1 MDIINLITQA
11 AFTFVIFIIF
21 ATFHEY
27 AHGWV
32 AYRCGDPTAKQNGRL
47 SFNPIV
53 HIDLFWTIIMPIIL
67 LISTAGRFAIGSAKP
82 VPVNPNLLRN
92 PKRDIILVGLAGPG
106 ANVCWALILIGIM
119 KLGQKIE
126 LFLPGT
132 PVYILLS
139 ICTCVNVMLL
149 VFNMLPIPPL
159 DGSRVLEAL
168 LPDRYAYYYA
178 KISPYMF
185 IALIA
190 LMYFGLFNT
199 LFYFVINLIARIFML
214 PLYF

>member
-1 MDIINLITQA
+1 MDIIRLVTQA
-11 AFTFVIFIIF
+11 AFTFTIFIIF

-47 SFNPIV
+47 SLNPIV

-82 VPVNPNLLRN
+82 VPVNPSLFRN
-92 PKRDIILVGLAGPG
+92 PRRDIVLVGLAGPG
-106 ANVCWALILIGIM
+106 ANVCWALILIGLM
-119 KLGQKIE
+119 KLWGSYFSPDSPIFIPIYKLMFICM
-126 LFLPGT
+126 
-132 PVYILLS
+132 S
-139 ICTCVNVMLL
+139 INVMLL

-185 IALIA
+185 IVLIA
-190 LMYFGLFNT
+190 LMWFGLFGKLFGFVMT
-199 LFYFVINLIARIFML
+199 LIILIFKL
-214 PLYF
+214 

>member
-1 MDIINLITQA
+1 MDIITQA
-11 AFTFVIFIIF
+11 AFIFAIFIIF

-47 SFNPIV
+47 SLNPIV

-67 LISTAGRFAIGSAKP
+67 LLSTGGRFAIGSAKP
-82 VPVNPNLLRN
+82 VPVNPSLFRN
-92 PKRDIILVGLAGPG
+92 PRRDIILVGLAGPG
-106 ANVCWALILIGIM
+106 ANIVWALILVGLM
-119 KLGQKIE
+119 KLLANSVLRDFAISM
-126 LFLPGT
+126 PI
-132 PVYILLS
+132 YILLYKCMS
-139 ICTCVNVMLL
+139 VNVMLL

-185 IALIA
+185 IVLIA
-190 LMYFGLFNT
+190 LMWFGLFGKLFGFVMT
-199 LFYFVINLIARIFML
+199 LIILIFKL
-214 PLYF
+214 